1 MRFIEPLIGF
11 AGALA
16 AALLGALA
24 TYLLG
29 RRRASDRSV
38 LELWRA
44 AFDRAAFKGPYQWH
58 SDQVRFREAIE
69 LTIQCLNTGSLQNR
83 KGNVLGA
90 SKPKAQL
97 KNPAWRLL
105 GEDVERRL
113 NRIRESIPASGLP
126 DNPEIVEAIE
136 RDRKK
141 IIESLNDAWK
151 RTGLPLLP
159 LPTEAV
165 TIADLFEE

>member
-44 AFDRAAFKGPYQWH
+44 AFDRSAFKGPYQWH
-58 SDQVRFREAIE
+58 SDQARFREAIE
-69 LTIQCLNTGSLQNR
+69 LTIQCLNTGILQNR
-83 KGNVLGA
+83 KGTVLGTA
-90 SKPKAQL
+90 KPKAQL

-113 NRIRESIPASGLP
+113 NRIR
-126 DNPEIVEAIE
+126 
-136 RDRKK
+136 
-141 IIESLNDAWK
+141 
-151 RTGLPLLP
+151 
-159 LPTEAV
+159 
-165 TIADLFEE
+165 

>member
-44 AFDRAAFKGPYQWH
+44 AFDRSAFKGPYQWH
-58 SDQVRFREAIE
+58 SDQARFREAIE
-69 LTIQCLNTGSLQNR
+69 LTIQCLNTGILQNR
-83 KGNVLGA
+83 KGTVLGTA
-90 SKPKAQL
+90 KPKAQL

-126 DNPEIVEAIE
+126 DNPKIVEAIE
-136 RDRKK
+136 RDRQK
-141 IIESLNDAWK
+141 IVESLNDAWK

-159 LPTEAV
+159 LPTEAG
-165 TIADLFEE
+165 TIADIFEE